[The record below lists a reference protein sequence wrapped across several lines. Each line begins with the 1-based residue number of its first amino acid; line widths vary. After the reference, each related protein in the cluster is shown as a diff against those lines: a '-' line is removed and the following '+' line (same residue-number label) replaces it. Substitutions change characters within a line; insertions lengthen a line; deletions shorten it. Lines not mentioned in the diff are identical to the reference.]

1 MGYNKERRYEALM
14 PDSAGTMSRRQVQPV
29 APGRSVLCVA
39 LAMLVLALAAC
50 GGEGA
55 ESVRGAVV
63 DVLGP
68 FVLGSIDIQDENG
81 KIWHFE
87 ARGELEG
94 FTPSHLREHMV
105 QGLPVLVTYDDD
117 GGALVIVSVTD

>member
-1 MGYNKERRYEALM
+1 M
-14 PDSAGTMSRRQVQPV
+14 PDSAGAMSRRQIQPV
-29 APGRSVLCVA
+29 APGLSVLYVA
-39 LAMLVLALAAC
+39 LVLLVLALAGC
-50 GGEGA
+50 GGEEA

-63 DVLGP
+63 DVQESTP
-68 FVLGSIDIQDENG
+68 FILGSIDVQDEDG
-81 KIWHFE
+81 KLWHFE